1 MVWLWILLGVI
12 GVAAVTLLVLFI
24 RQVISDA
31 SQP

>member
-12 GVAAVTLLVLFI
+12 GVTAVTLLVLFI
-24 RQVISDA
+24 WLVIRDA

>member
-12 GVAAVTLLVLFI
+12 GVTAVTLLVLFI
-24 RQVISDA
+24 RLVIRDA